1 MNIWNKI
8 TVKDARKTYQKIVNL
23 KIVLLAENI
32 KKTKFLDLEK
42 KERKFARNY
51 LNNLFLYV
59 KNVEWH
65 KNYNSE

>member
-32 KKTKFLDLEK
+32 KKIKFLDLEK

-65 KNYNSE
+65 KNYNSM